1 MKSRAET
8 PFERALI
15 DATLEEYSDVPDC
28 EDKIAIQLSDHFIR
42 KTEKLNRKTVSKGWK
57 YQNTVWKRV
66 ALIAILAAVLA
77 ASAMAI
83 PAVREAIIKFF
94 LHDEGTHYEV
104 SFDPIQAASAPDSIE
119 TVYLPTYIPDGYQ
132 QEFKTVS
139 IAAVSIG
146 WHNANNWW
154 ICFDQVPMPEDYEN
168 ATRGGINSEG
178 ATAESTGINGF
189 EVIKITDNE
198 VITYIWTNHEY
209 MFTLMCEKEIP
220 ESEMLKIFSSVQAD
234 DLAQGIVRHADLR
247 FLQAVFRELA
257 RQQMVAR
264 DAALLLVRIGAELDD
279 LHTVEER
286 TRDGVGRVGRRD
298 EHALAQVER
307 NFEEIIPER
316 CVLLRIE
323 HLEQGG

>member
-15 DATLEEYSDVPDC
+15 DATLEEYSDVQDC

-234 DLAQGIVRHADLR
+234 DHA
-247 FLQAVFRELA
+247 
-257 RQQMVAR
+257 
-264 DAALLLVRIGAELDD
+264 II
-279 LHTVEER
+279 
-286 TRDGVGRVGRRD
+286 DGM
-298 EHALAQVER
+298 Q
-307 NFEEIIPER
+307 
-316 CVLLRIE
+316 
-323 HLEQGG
+323 

>member
-104 SFDPIQAASAPDSIE
+104 SFDPIQAASAPDSIAQHIYRMDISRNSKQSALQLCQSAG
-119 TVYLPTYIPDGYQ
+119 TMRTIGGFALIKSPCRRTTRMQ
-132 QEFKTVS
+132 QGEAL
-139 IAAVSIG
+139 I
-146 WHNANNWW
+146 
-154 ICFDQVPMPEDYEN
+154 
-168 ATRGGINSEG
+168 R
-178 ATAESTGINGF
+178 
-189 EVIKITDNE
+189 
-198 VITYIWTNHEY
+198 
-209 MFTLMCEKEIP
+209 
-220 ESEMLKIFSSVQAD
+220 
-234 DLAQGIVRHADLR
+234 
-247 FLQAVFRELA
+247 RE
-257 RQQMVAR
+257 QQ
-264 DAALLLVRIGAELDD
+264 
-279 LHTVEER
+279 
-286 TRDGVGRVGRRD
+286 
-298 EHALAQVER
+298 R
-307 NFEEIIPER
+307 NQPA
-316 CVLLRIE
+316 
-323 HLEQGG
+323 

>member
-132 QEFKTVS
+132 QEFKQSALQLCQSAGTMRT
-139 IAAVSIG
+139 IG
-146 WHNANNWW
+146 GFAL
-154 ICFDQVPMPEDYEN
+154 IKSPCRRT
-168 ATRGGINSEG
+168 TR
-178 ATAESTGINGF
+178 
-189 EVIKITDNE
+189 
-198 VITYIWTNHEY
+198 
-209 MFTLMCEKEIP
+209 M
-220 ESEMLKIFSSVQAD
+220 Q
-234 DLAQGIVRHADLR
+234 QGEALIR
-247 FLQAVFRELA
+247 RE
-257 RQQMVAR
+257 QQ
-264 DAALLLVRIGAELDD
+264 
-279 LHTVEER
+279 
-286 TRDGVGRVGRRD
+286 
-298 EHALAQVER
+298 R
-307 NFEEIIPER
+307 NQPA
-316 CVLLRIE
+316 
-323 HLEQGG
+323 

>member
-104 SFDPIQAASAPDSIE
+104 SFDPI
-119 TVYLPTYIPDGYQ
+119 
-132 QEFKTVS
+132 
-139 IAAVSIG
+139 
-146 WHNANNWW
+146 
-154 ICFDQVPMPEDYEN
+154 
-168 ATRGGINSEG
+168 
-178 ATAESTGINGF
+178 
-189 EVIKITDNE
+189 
-198 VITYIWTNHEY
+198 
-209 MFTLMCEKEIP
+209 
-220 ESEMLKIFSSVQAD
+220 
-234 DLAQGIVRHADLR
+234 
-247 FLQAVFRELA
+247 
-257 RQQMVAR
+257 
-264 DAALLLVRIGAELDD
+264 
-279 LHTVEER
+279 
-286 TRDGVGRVGRRD
+286 
-298 EHALAQVER
+298 
-307 NFEEIIPER
+307 
-316 CVLLRIE
+316 
-323 HLEQGG
+323 